1 MTNKKSDSKLRSM
14 FKIYY
19 IFGME
24 EKNMKKKILAL
35 SMATVIAMSMFTGC
49 GSSAKNKG
57 SKDTLVLGGIGPIT
71 GEAAIYGQ
79 AVKNGAQLAV
89 DEINANGGVNGMKLK
104 FTFQDDECDSE
115 KTVNAYNKVKDSG
128 AKVIIGATTSGCS
141 IAVSEKTHEDK
152 MFQLTPSGSAV
163 DCVKYD
169 NVFRVCFNDPNQGV
183 ASAQYISKNKIGQ
196 KIAIIYDSS
205 DVYSTG
211 IYEKFISEAKGQ
223 NLEVVTEQAF
233 TKDTN
238 TDFSV
243 QIQKIQESGADLVFL
258 PIYYQQAAKILSQA
272 DKAGL
277 KVKYFGCDG
286 LDGLINQLDTDV
298 ALANGVMLLTP
309 FAPDAKDDKTQAF
322 VSAYKEKYNNETPV
336 QFAADAYDA
345 VYAVKAALEEAGV
358 DDGTISISDLCDK
371 LTSAMTKI
379 EVEGVT
385 GNITWSADGEPT
397 KDPKGMVIEDGSYK
411 ALD

>member
-1 MTNKKSDSKLRSM
+1 
-14 FKIYY
+14 
-19 IFGME
+19 
-24 EKNMKKKILAL
+24 MKKKILAL
-35 SMATVIAMSMFTGC
+35 SMATVLAMSMFTGC
-49 GSSAKNKG
+49 GSSSESKG
-57 SKDTLVLGGIGPIT
+57 TKDTLVIGGVGPIT
-71 GEAAIYGQ
+71 GDAAIYGQ

-89 DEINANGGVNGMKLK
+89 DEINKDGGVNGMKLK
-104 FTFQDDECDSE
+104 FTFQDDECDGE
-115 KTVNAYNKVKDSG
+115 KSVNAYNKLKDSG
-128 AKVIIGATTSGCS
+128 AKVLVGAVTSGCC
-141 IAVSEKTHEDK
+141 IAVAEKTKEDN

-163 DCVKYD
+163 ECVQYD
-169 NVFRVCFNDPNQGV
+169 NAFRICFNDPNQGI
-183 ASAQYISKNKIGQ
+183 ASAQYISENKLAE

-211 IYEKFISEAKGQ
+211 IYEKFMSEAKTQGL
-223 NLEVVTEQAF
+223 NVVTEQAF

-238 TDFSV
+238 SEFSV

-286 LDGLINQLDTDV
+286 LDGLIDQLDSDV
-298 ALANGVMLLTP
+298 SLADGVMLLTP
-309 FAPDAKDDKTQAF
+309 FAADASDEKTQTF
-322 VSAYKEKYNNETPV
+322 VKAYKAAYSDETPN

-345 VYAVKAALEEAGV
+345 VYTVAAALEKAGV

-371 LTSAMTKI
+371 LKEAMTQI
-379 EVEGVT
+379 TVSGVT
-385 GNITWSADGEPT
+385 GDMTWSADGEPSKT
-397 KDPKGMVIEDGSYK
+397 PKGMVIEDGAYK

>member
-1 MTNKKSDSKLRSM
+1 
-14 FKIYY
+14 
-19 IFGME
+19 
-24 EKNMKKKILAL
+24 MKKKILAL
-35 SMATVIAMSMFTGC
+35 SMATVLAMSMFTGC
-49 GSSAKNKG
+49 GSSAENKG

-89 DEINANGGVNGMKLK
+89 DEINEAGGVNGMKLK

-115 KTVNAYNKVKDSG
+115 KAVNAYNKVKDSG

-141 IAVSEKTHEDK
+141 IAVSEKTQADK
-152 MFQLTPSGSAV
+152 MFQLTPSGSAA

-169 NVFRVCFNDPNQGV
+169 NVFRVCLNDPNQGV

-211 IYEKFISEAKGQ
+211 IYEKFVSEAKNQ

-309 FAPDAKDDKTQAF
+309 FAPDAKDEKTQAF

-397 KDPKGMVIEDGSYK
+397 KEPKGMVIEDGSYK

>member
-1 MTNKKSDSKLRSM
+1 
-14 FKIYY
+14 
-19 IFGME
+19 
-24 EKNMKKKILAL
+24 
-35 SMATVIAMSMFTGC
+35 
-49 GSSAKNKG
+49 
-57 SKDTLVLGGIGPIT
+57 
-71 GEAAIYGQ
+71 
-79 AVKNGAQLAV
+79 
-89 DEINANGGVNGMKLK
+89 MKLK

-115 KTVNAYNKVKDSG
+115 KAVNAYNKVKDSG

-141 IAVSEKTHEDK
+141 IAVSEKTQADK
-152 MFQLTPSGSAV
+152 MFQLTPSGSAA

-211 IYEKFISEAKGQ
+211 IYEKFVSEAKNQ

-309 FAPDAKDDKTQAF
+309 FAPDAKDEKTQAF

-397 KDPKGMVIEDGSYK
+397 KEPKGMVIEDGSYK

>member
-1 MTNKKSDSKLRSM
+1 M
-14 FKIYY
+14 
-19 IFGME
+19 
-24 EKNMKKKILAL
+24 
-35 SMATVIAMSMFTGC
+35 
-49 GSSAKNKG
+49 
-57 SKDTLVLGGIGPIT
+57 
-71 GEAAIYGQ
+71 
-79 AVKNGAQLAV
+79 
-89 DEINANGGVNGMKLK
+89 
-104 FTFQDDECDSE
+104 
-115 KTVNAYNKVKDSG
+115 
-128 AKVIIGATTSGCS
+128 
-141 IAVSEKTHEDK
+141 
-152 MFQLTPSGSAV
+152 
-163 DCVKYD
+163 
-169 NVFRVCFNDPNQGV
+169 
-183 ASAQYISKNKIGQ
+183 
-196 KIAIIYDSS
+196 
-205 DVYSTG
+205 
-211 IYEKFISEAKGQ
+211 
-223 NLEVVTEQAF
+223 
-233 TKDTN
+233 
-238 TDFSV
+238 
-243 QIQKIQESGADLVFL
+243 VFL

-309 FAPDAKDDKTQAF
+309 FAPDAKDDKTQSF

-397 KDPKGMVIEDGSYK
+397 KEPKGMVIEDGSYK